1 MCTTIYSGLLVG
13 RHKRE
18 RGRLTDGKESP
29 PLVYANVVQITTG
42 PFDLVMDF
50 GFKTPEQTRRG
61 STEYESVVRVAMSLA
76 HAKSMVPILAN
87 VIARYEQQVGPIT
100 APGFEDLSKE

>member
-1 MCTTIYSGLLVG
+1 M
-13 RHKRE
+13 KR
-18 RGRLTDGKESP
+18 LADGKESP
-29 PLVYANVVQITTG
+29 PLVYANVVQMTTG

-50 GFKTPEQTRRG
+50 GFKTPEQTQRG

-87 VIARYEQQVGPIT
+87 VIAQYEQQVGPIT
-100 APGFEDLSKE
+100 APGFEDSSKE